1 MDMVFGHYE
10 LGLPTPEEAA
20 REYVGD
26 AADDY
31 DMDAVIK
38 NLAGIFDDI
47 YRRYDI
53 HFIPDDDKGMEPER
67 DNRWNDPEWADDREQ
82 RYRDVM
88 EEIKAIDWPSI
99 LVPAN

>member
-1 MDMVFGHYE
+1 MVFGHYE

-47 YRRYDI
+47 YRRCDI